1 MTPIEIDN
9 ECAMLKVNID
19 RVVKTNSMLDL
30 EQQYE
35 IAKKRLNTI
44 YVERYNDFVR
54 TTDWE

>member
-44 YVERYNDFVR
+44 FVERYNDFVR
-54 TTDWE
+54 TSEWE